1 MKRYIARCTTLL
13 LITAMALLTACGNNA
28 DVESI
33 KSYEVDIT
41 YNEAET
47 QEEAISDSEEVYE
60 LFLNGELTVELE
72 EEQVTI
78 DELFWNNDIEYC
90 FGDIDGDGSEE
101 LHIRDDVV
109 YYVIKAR
116 DGMPQ
121 ILFEGWWSY
130 EPVVTNEVCGI
141 LHFTD
146 NKYNFETIQFI
157 TINTDGSTFSTG
169 RSRLQSRQKMSWNG
183 QIND

>member
-28 DVESI
+28 YVESI

-41 YNEAET
+41 YNEAEM

-78 DELFWNNDIEYC
+78 DELFWNNDIEY
-90 FGDIDGDGSEE
+90 
-101 LHIRDDVV
+101 
-109 YYVIKAR
+109 
-116 DGMPQ
+116 
-121 ILFEGWWSY
+121 
-130 EPVVTNEVCGI
+130 
-141 LHFTD
+141 
-146 NKYNFETIQFI
+146 
-157 TINTDGSTFSTG
+157 
-169 RSRLQSRQKMSWNG
+169 
-183 QIND
+183 